1 MPNARREV
9 LDDPRRRQLSFCVV
23 HCALGLALSG
33 CAARAVTLP
42 TDPGV
47 PFNDFA
53 QVHAQLTE
61 ACRGVRTLTTELALA
76 GRAGSERLRGRVL
89 AGFERPAS
97 MRLEGV
103 APLGPPA
110 FILAARGTMAVLLLP
125 REDRVLKGERAAD
138 MLGALTGVALAPA
151 DLQAI
156 LTGCVTADPKPTS
169 GRLHADGWASI
180 ELEGG
185 ARVFLRR
192 EGEAWQ
198 VRAARREGWQIEYPA
213 WQSRFPQSLRL
224 RSDRPGANVDL
235 TATLSQVESNVD
247 IDPAAFSVDVPAS
260 AASLTLDE
268 LRASGPL
275 RGQ

>member
-1 MPNARREV
+1 MWFRLVV
-9 LDDPRRRQLSFCVV
+9 LGVGRWLLPVLVGVV
-23 HCALGLALSG
+23 FTG
-33 CAARAVTLP
+33 CAARGITLP

-53 QVHAQLTE
+53 QVHEQLTE
-61 ACRGVRTLTTELALA
+61 ACRGVRTLTAELSLA
-76 GRAGSERLRGRVL
+76 GRAGSERLRGRVV

-103 APLGPPA
+103 APFGPPA
-110 FILAARGTMAVLLLP
+110 FILAARGNMAVLLLP
-125 REDRVLKGERAAD
+125 RDDRVLKGERAED

-169 GRLHADGWASI
+169 GRSHENGWASI
-180 ELEGG
+180 DLEGG
-185 ARVFLRR
+185 ARVFLQRQNNV
-192 EGEAWQ
+192 WQ
-198 VRAARREGWQIEYPA
+198 VRAARREGWQIDYPA
-213 WQSRFPQSLRL
+213 WQGRFPQSVRL

-247 IDPAAFSVDVPAS
+247 IEPAAFTVNVPSNAQP
-260 AASLTLDE
+260 LTLDE
-268 LRASGPL
+268 LRMAGPL
-275 RGQ
+275 RGES